1 MALKI
6 CPKCGMDN
14 AQNQNYC
21 SYCKFNMG
29 AYVKKFAEETSSM
42 NEEER
47 KAYIYDKTS
56 KPQAPTPP
64 PMPYSNTWEFIKD
77 NKKALLILLEGILCL
92 LIGLLSSSWFLDIG
106 SIFLIIVS
114 ICFFNETLGP
124 SKIAQNQYATRQN
137 TYVDIINDFDT
148 YREKVAQEIS
158 NEIKQNMRNSKKSAQ
173 EQKIRKYYMQP
184 IIKCPA
190 CEKEISSEAEICVHC
205 GYPLR
210 KMLIKKGYRAD
221 EKKSPVIQP
230 VPTNI
235 LKCPKCG
242 STSITTEE
250 IGYGTFGWI
259 GASQKKNL
267 CQKCGYKWWPGT
279 K

>member
-64 PMPYSNTWEFIKD
+64 PKPYSNTWEFIKD

-230 VPTNI
+230 VPTNT

-242 STSITTEE
+242 ST
-250 IGYGTFGWI
+250 
-259 GASQKKNL
+259 
-267 CQKCGYKWWPGT
+267 
-279 K
+279 

>member
-1 MALKI
+1 
-6 CPKCGMDN
+6 MDN

-64 PMPYSNTWEFIKD
+64 PKPYSNTWEFIKD

>member
-42 NEEER
+42 NKEER
-47 KAYIYDKTS
+47 KAYIYDKIS

-64 PMPYSNTWEFIKD
+64 PKPYSNTWEFIKD

-114 ICFFNETLGP
+114 ICLFNETLGP

-190 CEKEISSEAEICVHC
+190 CEKEISSEAEICIHC

-210 KMLIKKGYRAD
+210 KMLIKKGYRTE
-221 EKKSPVIQP
+221 EKTNIIHPAP
-230 VPTNI
+230 ANI